1 MPFADLLTPELAAA
15 AAVAVLASFISGF
28 AGFGLNLVMTP
39 ILALLFSPIEA
50 IPVITVL
57 GLVNVVRMLGGTWR
71 HMDKREVVIMGLTSI
86 LTVPLGA
93 WILSNVDAGLMKR
106 VIAGVVLLFTLILLL
121 GWQYRGPRNAATH
134 VGVGMLSGV
143 LNSGV
148 GIGGPPV
155 VLYQLA
161 RTGDPSIGRA
171 NLVGFFTI
179 LAAVTIVTFLFS
191 GALDAT
197 AGARA
202 GMLAPFVLT
211 GTWLGMKMF
220 HPRSAPFYRRIVLG
234 FLLCVSVMIVV
245 LG

>member
-1 MPFADLLTPELAAA
+1 MPLADLLTVELAAA
-15 AAVAVLASFISGF
+15 AVVALVASFISGF

-71 HMDKREVVIMGLTSI
+71 HMDRREVVVMGLTSI

-93 WILSNVDAGLMKR
+93 WILTNADAGLMKR

-121 GWQYRGPRNAATH
+121 GWQYRGPRNTATH

-161 RTGDPSIGRA
+161 RTGDPAIGRA

-179 LAAVTIVTFLFS
+179 LAAVTIVTFLAN

-197 AGARA
+197 AGVRA
-202 GMLAPFVLT
+202 GLLTPFVLA
-211 GTWLGMKMF
+211 GTWMGMKLF

>member
-1 MPFADLLTPELAAA
+1 MTLDALLTPELAVAA
-15 AAVAVLASFISGF
+15 GVAVIASFISGF

-39 ILALLFSPIEA
+39 VLVLLFSPVQA

-57 GLVNVVRMLGGTWR
+57 GFVNVVRMLSVTWR
-71 HMDKREVVIMGLTSI
+71 LIDRREVIVMGLTSI

-93 WILSNVDAGLMKR
+93 WVLVSVDAGLMKR
-106 VIAGVVLLFTLILLL
+106 AIAAVVLLFTLALLF
-121 GWQYRGPRNAATH
+121 GWRYRGPRTTATH
-134 VGVGMLSGV
+134 MGVGLVSGL

-161 RTGDPSIGRA
+161 RTGDPAIGRA
-171 NLVGFFTI
+171 NLVGYFTI
-179 LAAVTIVTFLFS
+179 LATVTIVTFLAN

-202 GMLAPFVLT
+202 GLLAPFVLA
-211 GTWLGMKMF
+211 GTWAGMKSF
-220 HPRSAPFYRRIVLG
+220 NPKSAPFYRRITLG
-234 FLLCVSVMIVV
+234 FLICVSVMMIL